1 MQESASLTPPAA
13 TADAFLRTVLRSG
26 LIDRASL
33 KTVLRD
39 VPEERRGEAAVLA
52 EHLIKKGKLSRFQ
65 ARKLLEGTAL
75 GLVLGPFQILAPIAK
90 GGMGTVYLARDS
102 RSGQL

>member
-1 MQESASLTPPAA
+1 MSKPAILVPQPATTES
-13 TADAFLRTVLRSG
+13 FLRAVLRSG
-26 LIDRASL
+26 LLDRATL
-33 KTVLRD
+33 KAQLRD
-39 VPEERRGEAAVLA
+39 VPEERRSDPEVLA

-102 RSGQL
+102 